1 MGRMWI
7 DLRSRAMFALAML
20 PWLVLTGCAQI
31 PLGDPAPSFE
41 NIQKARSS
49 RTAPVAVGQF
59 KLAPGADPDIDK
71 GVSVRSNAV
80 FSPVDGSF
88 SQYLR
93 QTLITDLQASGLYD
107 AASPASL
114 SGFLTGSTLDVPMDT
129 GKASLSARFVLVR
142 SGKTVYDKALRAD
155 ASWPSTFIGVEA
167 IPAGINQYSS
177 LYHKLVGQ
185 LLDDPDYQAANPRQA
200 EK

>member
-1 MGRMWI
+1 MGRMWL
-7 DLRSRAMFALAML
+7 DLRSRGLFALVML

-59 KLAPGADPDIDK
+59 KLDPGADPAIDK
-71 GVSVRSNAV
+71 GVSVRTHAV

-88 SQYLR
+88 AQYLR

-107 AASPASL
+107 ADAPAAL
-114 SGFLTGSTLDVPMDT
+114 SGFLTESMLDVPTDT
-129 GKASLSARFVLVR
+129 GQASLGARFILVR
-142 SGKTVYDKALRAD
+142 MGKTVYDKALRAD

-167 IPAGINQYSS
+167 IPAGINQYAS

-185 LLDDPDYQAANPRQA
+185 LLDDPDYQAANPRHA